1 MSTSTDAKETF
12 ATGAQRD
19 TRAGKG
25 RYDLISTHAMKRLA
39 LRLEQ
44 GAAHY
49 GDRNWEKGMPLMR
62 CVDSLKRHLDQWIEG
77 SLSEDHLAGVL
88 FNAMALAD
96 MDTRIERGELPESLD
111 DRPWRTAPQARRCP
125 ICKQTK
131 PANDFISTR
140 CVACWTGTQ
149 PPIEQ
154 PAAARMCMECGY
166 EQGTNTTC
174 IDCMAFGGAN
184 P

>member
-19 TRAGKG
+19 TRTGKG

-44 GAAHY
+44 GANHY

-77 SLSEDHLAGVL
+77 DYQEDHLAGVL
-88 FNAMALAD
+88 FNAMALTD
-96 MDTRIERGELPESLD
+96 MDTRMNRGELDDTILD
-111 DRPWRTAPQARRCP
+111 DRPYRATLR
-125 ICKQTK
+125 K
-131 PANDFISTR
+131 
-140 CVACWTGTQ
+140 

-154 PAAARMCMECGY
+154 LAEATRCTPRCTYYGGPAYWDNNQQCWRCG
-166 EQGTNTTC
+166 TC
-174 IDCMAFGGAN
+174 HKIAPFSYKV
-184 P
+184 PERPR

>member
-19 TRAGKG
+19 TRSGKG

-96 MDTRIERGELPESLD
+96 MDTRIEEKQLPESLD
-111 DRPWRTAPQARRCP
+111 DRPWRQYTTP
-125 ICKQTK
+125 K
-131 PANDFISTR
+131 
-140 CVACWTGTQ
+140 

-154 PAAARMCMECGY
+154 PEAVSQPSQCNHRFFAQLVCTKCGKV
-166 EQGTNTTC
+166 C
-174 IDCMAFGGAN
+174 D
-184 P
+184 

>member
-1 MSTSTDAKETF
+1 MPTSTDAKETF

-19 TRAGKG
+19 ARAGKG

-77 SLSEDHLAGVL
+77 RLSEDHLAGVL

-111 DRPWRTAPQARRCP
+111 DRPWRKDTTPE
-125 ICKQTK
+125 
-131 PANDFISTR
+131 
-140 CVACWTGTQ
+140 
-149 PPIEQ
+149 PPIKQ
-154 PAAARMCMECGY
+154 PAAASQPSQCNHHFCAQLVCTRCGKV
-166 EQGTNTTC
+166 C
-174 IDCMAFGGAN
+174 D
-184 P
+184 

>member
-19 TRAGKG
+19 TRTGKG

-96 MDTRIERGELPESLD
+96 MESRIEEGQLPETLD
-111 DRPWRTAPQARRCP
+111 DRPWRGQLEQQFQKP
-125 ICKQTK
+125 IKDIMEPK
-131 PANDFISTR
+131 
-140 CVACWTGTQ
+140 

-154 PAAARMCMECGY
+154 LAEAVAERCQCAASVFSFDHERRLYICRTCGKL
-166 EQGTNTTC
+166 
-174 IDCMAFGGAN
+174 A
-184 P
+184 